1 MSPLW
6 RDQVYIALAP
16 DRLVL
21 VRVSGGLAPKVLA
34 KTIVPVLAVPPE
46 GGWKPALDTLAKVQK
61 ANRQWQDAKTSVVL
75 SNYFVRYQLIAWS
88 DEIETDEEREAYV
101 RASFSQVYGEG
112 IADWAYSVSET
123 GRGASWLA
131 AAIDRP
137 LLTQLDQAIGNSR
150 SKLVSVMPHLMPAFN
165 AARREIKCSD
175 AWFVQ
180 VENKKLLLGLILG
193 GHWQSIGSRQVSD
206 EAWQQ
211 ELPVLLDREWRLK
224 GMGNSPRT
232 VYVSAP
238 EAKQAALEG
247 GDKWVFH
254 WLRPKLKYGFAG
266 RTDDAYAMAV
276 GA

>member
-6 RDQVYIALAP
+6 RDRLHIALAP

-34 KTIVPVLAVPPE
+34 KTIVPVVAVSPE
-46 GGWKPALDTLAKVQK
+46 GGWKPALEALAKVLQVDH
-61 ANRQWQDAKTSVVL
+61 QWQDAETSVVL

-137 LLTQLDQAIGNSR
+137 LLAQLEASFGNGR

-165 AARREIKCSD
+165 AARHEIKHND
-175 AWFVQ
+175 AWLVQ

-211 ELPVLLDREWRLK
+211 ELPVLLDREWRLN
-224 GMGNSPRT
+224 GMGNAPRA
-232 VYVSAP
+232 VYASAP
-238 EAKQAALEG
+238 EAKQAGLDSEG
-247 GDKWVFH
+247 KWVFH
-254 WLRPKLKYGFAG
+254 WLRPKLKYGFTGQA
-266 RTDDAYAMAV
+266 DVAYAMAV

>member
-1 MSPLW
+1 MSRLW
-6 RDQVYIALAP
+6 RDQVRIALAL

-21 VRVSGGLAPKVLA
+21 VRVSGGLTPKLLA
-34 KTIVPVLAVPPE
+34 KTIVPVAGTQAE
-46 GGWKPALDTLAKVQK
+46 GGWKPAVETLGNVLLAD
-61 ANRQWQDAKTSVVL
+61 RQWQDAQTSVVL
-75 SNYFVRYQLIAWS
+75 SNYFVRYQLMAWS

-101 RASFSQVYGEG
+101 RASFAQVYGEDS
-112 IADWAYSVSET
+112 ADWAYSVSET

-131 AAIDRP
+131 TAIDRP
-137 LLTQLDQAIGNSR
+137 LLAQLEESTGNSR

-165 AARREIKCSD
+165 AARREIKHHD
-175 AWFVQ
+175 AWLVQ

-211 ELPVLLDREWRLK
+211 ELPLLLDREWRLN
-224 GMGNSPRT
+224 GTGNTPRA
-232 VYVSAP
+232 VYISAP
-238 EAKQAALEG
+238 EAKQAALG
-247 GDKWVFH
+247 GEEKWIFH

>member
-1 MSPLW
+1 MSRLW
-6 RDQVYIALAP
+6 RDQVHIALAP

-21 VRVSGGLAPKVLA
+21 ARVSGRLAPKVLA
-34 KTIVPVLAVPPE
+34 KTIVPVVVDHPE
-46 GGWKPALDTLAKVQK
+46 AGWKPALETLAKVLL
-61 ANRQWQDAKTSVVL
+61 ADRQWQDAETSIVL

-112 IADWAYSVSET
+112 SADWAYSVSET

-137 LLTQLDQAIGNSR
+137 LLAKLEESTGNSR

-165 AARREIKCSD
+165 AARREIKRHD

-224 GMGNSPRT
+224 GMGNSPRA

-238 EAKQAALEG
+238 EAKQAALDGEG
-247 GDKWVFH
+247 KWVFH

-266 RTDDAYAMAV
+266 RADVAYAMAV

>member
-6 RDQVYIALAP
+6 RDQVHIALAP

-34 KTIVPVLAVPPE
+34 KTIVPVATTQE
-46 GGWKPALDTLAKVQK
+46 GGWKAVLATLAKVLM
-61 ANRQWQDAKTSVVL
+61 ADHQWQDAETSVVL

-137 LLTQLDQAIGNSR
+137 LLAQLEASIGNGR
-150 SKLVSVMPHLMPAFN
+150 SKLVSVMPHLMPTFN
-165 AARREIKCSD
+165 AARREIKRRD
-175 AWFVQ
+175 AWLVQ

-211 ELPVLLDREWRLK
+211 ELPLLLDREWRLK
-224 GMGNSPRT
+224 GMGNAPRA

-238 EAKQAALEG
+238 EAKQAALDGEG
-247 GDKWVFH
+247 KWIFQ
-254 WLRPKLKYGFAG
+254 WLRPKLKYGFTGQA
-266 RTDDAYAMAV
+266 DVAYAMAV

>member
-1 MSPLW
+1 VSRLW
-6 RDQVYIALAP
+6 RDQVHIALAP

-34 KTIVPVLAVPPE
+34 KTIVPVPAVSPE
-46 GGWKPALDTLAKVQK
+46 GGWKPAVEALAKLLQ
-61 ANRQWQDAKTSVVL
+61 ADHQWQDAETSVVL

-101 RASFSQVYGEG
+101 RASFAQVYGEG

-137 LLTQLDQAIGNSR
+137 LLAQLEASIGNGR

-165 AARREIKCSD
+165 AARREIKRRD
-175 AWFVQ
+175 AWLVQ

-193 GHWQSIGSRQVSD
+193 GHWQSIGSRQVSN

-211 ELPVLLDREWRLK
+211 ELPLLLDREWRLK
-224 GMGNSPRT
+224 GMGNAPRT

-238 EAKQAALEG
+238 EAKQTALDGEG
-247 GDKWVFH
+247 KWIFQ
-254 WLRPKLKYGFAG
+254 WLRPKLKYGFTGQA
-266 RTDDAYAMAV
+266 DIAYTMAL

>member
-1 MSPLW
+1 MSRLW
-6 RDQVYIALAP
+6 RDQVRIALAP
-16 DRLVL
+16 GRLAL
-21 VRVSGGLAPKVLA
+21 VRVSGGLAPKLLA
-34 KTIVPVLAVPPE
+34 KTIVPVADDHPE
-46 GGWKPALDTLAKVQK
+46 AGWKPAVEALAK
-61 ANRQWQDAKTSVVL
+61 ALAADRQWQDAAVSVVL
-75 SNYFVRYQLIAWS
+75 SNYFVRYQLMAWS

-112 IADWAYSVSET
+112 VADWACSVSET

-137 LLTQLDQAIGNSR
+137 LLAQLEESIGNSR

-165 AARREIKCSD
+165 AARREIKHHD
-175 AWFVQ
+175 AWLVQ

-211 ELPVLLDREWRLK
+211 ELPLLLDREWRLN
-224 GMGNSPRT
+224 GTGNAPRA

-238 EAKQAALEG
+238 EAKQVAPDGEG
-247 GDKWVFH
+247 KWTFH
-254 WLRPKLKYGFAG
+254 WLHPKLKYGFAG
-266 RTDDAYAMAV
+266 NADVAYAMAV